1 MTSKAT
7 IFYTRLLE
15 TAPRLKLDYKEN
27 AGIDLY
33 PDISKIFVISH
44 EEGAKITFQ
53 DDSVVF
59 TVYHVPFVVSISSP
73 YKIAFPQSIHGI
85 VYGRS
90 GNFFKRGI
98 DVFKGVIDSSYRG
111 EIGVGLIFNKTGVF
125 RISNDTAIAQLV
137 MIPFGNC
144 DYELVE
150 VDNDYFERE
159 LSKTSRGEK
168 GFGSTG
174 YVKEG

>member
-1 MTSKAT
+1 MSRVT

-15 TAPRLKLDYKEN
+15 TAPKLKLDYKEN

-33 PDISKIFVISH
+33 PDVNKISFISG
-44 EEGAKITFQ
+44 EEGAKVAFQ
-53 DDSVVF
+53 DNSVVF
-59 TVYHVPFVVSISSP
+59 TVYHVPFVFSISSP
-73 YKIAFPQSIHGI
+73 YKIAFPKSVHGI
-85 VYGRS
+85 IYGRS

-111 EIGVGLIFNKTGVF
+111 EIGVGLIFNKAGVF

-137 MIPFGNC
+137 IIPFGNY

-150 VDNDYFERE
+150 VENEYFERE
-159 LSKTSRGEK
+159 LSETLRGER

-174 YVKEG
+174 YVKEV